1 MLHFTGASSVSSNL
15 NYVDLTVIT
24 NSQCANTYGNIIT
37 STKICT
43 STTGGRSTCNV
54 SFSFRYSSE
63 INFLLSTT
71 KKLAA
76 TIQTSTM
83 VTNFH
88 CSMSVVQ
95 SVLLSIV
102 RIQIGP
108 ESVYSMKHFSF
119 KSIFLKFPSLKVT
132 LLTSTSRVTF
142 QYICL
147 ALQGDSG
154 GPLVYLE
161 CDGVYT
167 QVGIVSFGAAAGCEL
182 GYPAAF
188 TRVTS
193 YLNWISSKTGLT
205 FD

>member
-1 MLHFTGASSVSSNL
+1 M
-15 NYVDLTVIT
+15 DLTVIT
-24 NSQCANTYGNIIT
+24 NSQCANTYGSVIT
-37 STKICT
+37 STKLCT
-43 STTGGRSTCNV
+43 STAGGRSTCSV

-63 INFLLSTT
+63 IHILLSTT
-71 KKLAA
+71 KKLAV

-102 RIQIGP
+102 SIRIGP

-119 KSIFLKFPSLKVT
+119 KSIFLKFPSLKVS
-132 LLTSTSRVTF
+132 LLTLSSRVTF

-154 GPLVYLE
+154 GPLVYRE
-161 CDGVYT
+161 SDGAYT

-193 YLNWISSKTGLT
+193 FLSWISSNADLR

>member
-1 MLHFTGASSVSSNL
+1 MLHFTGSNSVSPTL
-15 NYVDLTVIT
+15 NYADLIVIK
-24 NSQCANTYGNIIT
+24 NKKCADIYGSIIT
-37 STKICT
+37 CTKHCT
-43 STTGGRSTCNV
+43 STTGGKSTCNV

-63 INFLLSTT
+63 IHFLLSTT

-119 KSIFLKFPSLKVT
+119 KSIFLKFPSLKVS
-132 LLTSTSRVTF
+132 LLTLSSRVTF

-154 GPLVYLE
+154 GPLVYRE
-161 CDGVYT
+161 SDGVYT